1 MPYNPGL
8 VFHTEVIK
16 TKAPPRLEPVRFVA
30 GLDVAQQSDWSAVAV
45 LELIRAPGNPKKLEE
60 VRLVALERWQK
71 LYPDTLE
78 ELGVIFSE
86 EPLKRRTILA
96 TDATGPGLHLYE
108 DMLRDEAL
116 ISCVG
121 KERITPVVITPG
133 QNEGRDRKFR
143 MVPKHLLIT
152 RLQSAIRRRQIRV
165 PRKLPLYNILESELE
180 GYEMKLREGS
190 KHVTFSNNPR
200 DGGPEHD
207 DCILALAIAWW
218 RANYKPKGSRK
229 LRIKVGKGTWPS
241 LPWTPP

>member
-8 VFHTEVIK
+8 VFHAEFTK
-16 TKAPPRLEPVRFVA
+16 TKVQPRLEPVRFVA
-30 GLDVAQQSDWSAVAV
+30 GLDVAQQNDWTGLVV
-45 LELIRAPGNPKKLEE
+45 LELIYAPNNHKKLDE

-86 EPLKRRTILA
+86 ETLKRRTILA

-108 DMLRDEAL
+108 DMVRDEAL

-133 QNEGRDRKFR
+133 QNEGRDGKFR

-180 GYEMKLREGS
+180 GYEMKLNEGS
-190 KHVTFSNNPR
+190 KRVTFYNNPR

-207 DCILALAIAWW
+207 DTILALALAHWCVH
-218 RANYKPKGSRK
+218 YKPKGSTK
-229 LRIKVGKGTWPS
+229 LRVVY
-241 LPWTPP
+241 

>member
-8 VFHTEVIK
+8 VFHTQFTK
-16 TKAPPRLEPVRFVA
+16 TKVQPRLEPVRFVA
-30 GLDVAQQSDWSAVAV
+30 GLDVAQQNDFSALVV
-45 LELIRAPGNPKKLEE
+45 LELIYAPNNHKKLEE

-86 EPLKRRTILA
+86 ETLKRRTILA

-108 DMLRDEAL
+108 DMMRDEAL

-133 QNEGRDRKFR
+133 QNEGRDGKFR

-180 GYEMKLREGS
+180 GYEMKLSEGS
-190 KHVTFSNNPR
+190 KRVTFFNNPR

-207 DCILALAIAWW
+207 DTILALALAWW
-218 RANYKPKGSRK
+218 RANYKPKGSTK
-229 LRIKVGKGTWPS
+229 LRIIR
-241 LPWTPP
+241 